1 MSAVF
6 EKIKPQDKWQFYKTL
21 IPIFNEKMKS
31 FLLMDSTYKDK
42 IDRNIFQVKK
52 YIIDFYPKSSF
63 SNDINGMDKNIKEI
77 FEIMKELLDKDIEE
91 IGLKVKTYLNE
102 CSREKSFQVYAFK
115 TILNYVNKSLKS
127 IKEIFDKNMK
137 RDSSKENI
145 MCNCSFKIICD
156 LTSYSAYFYQ
166 NLCLPQNQNSNVVL
180 NHSEDAFKDEIDKFK
195 INIKNLLINY
205 ISRNEKIIYTNEQS
219 HCFEDYLTLLC
230 KGICGYFFFKR
241 IGIEIIQIPELI
253 KIMKFILENTSIR
266 ETTRDLFTY
275 FLLLK
280 ETPQFFEEREYF
292 LNENNF
298 LQRGLQYTDT
308 NQNEIFKL
316 ILKYLD
322 IIKRRNSYN
331 NIERMKTLEKLI
343 FKLNNFHLNF
353 ELKIQI
359 LNHISNFLEY
369 FNKLNI
375 QDIFPLVDLLLKQL
389 NYFFEYLVKLTYE
402 RDQAMYFLKE
412 GKKKNIKKEYLYRN
426 MIEVDFKESNNE
438 KNQTPSILFDILL
451 SNEYDKYS
459 VIDEEKKLGDI
470 FNKTIEILKF
480 ISKIFGNKYNPPKQN
495 IVPIKSQQYPQ
506 NTLQHKKKTD
516 EEIIDSVK
524 FYDDINIKSEYL
536 SKIFYNYLFLYEVL
550 YKSHKHPKEENNE
563 NTIESMII
571 DIYLNFP
578 PVICISVFKL
588 SMNRIFKLILLNAQV
603 CNNYCCISTLLIDN
617 IFKPKQNNE
626 PIINN
631 LKKDLFEVY
640 FDYFSRKIYE
650 IGNFKEEYDINYSQN
665 NAYLS
670 YTITTMK
677 QLFKYILYYSSED
690 YVKSKITTLLVNC
703 ILLSKNSQYFGNY
716 IYIIRCLFKYLN
728 LNDRN
733 NPSQYE
739 FHREGLHIV
748 YGVMKY
754 MINFKEAYP
763 FLKEMITEIIMI
775 LPLKFK
781 YLIDFTHLI
790 FPSIIDSLSMT
801 PEIIPIG
808 LQFLEQWM
816 NALFHKPENVKPY
829 LQKNI
834 LQLTTLLTSHLYKNL
849 SISLNSLKL
858 LSKFG
863 GKSRN
868 YLEDKGINSKTCP
881 THIIL
886 INLMEKNS
894 NKKIDFI
901 LDYLVDIC
909 VKISSKKLNIF
920 TVKLSLITLKHCFM
934 TFIDPVID
942 YNYILQVKKD
952 IINNIIP
959 NDENFNSKG
968 YFRNINE
975 NEEQVKINNIQRHCE
990 HFVLEKILRGL
1001 FICFTSRDIENE
1013 TKDLIKFIA
1022 DYFVMAMIAKDKNNK
1037 NMHCFEID
1045 PMTIFDTTF
1054 EFLFTY
1060 NPTVLRNPNTICRT
1074 LSQKFLIRI
1083 LDIIE
1088 TIFDKDYKIIQHLEI
1103 IDIMFLKFLNS
1114 CYNNE
1119 WTKKGVGLRLI
1130 EIVINRFPK
1139 YITYKYIKYLFRTI
1153 STVASSYSNLV
1164 KIKFQNDCV
1173 KIIEDLCNSFIVD
1186 DPNYQRLTKEM
1197 LDMNIIEDE
1206 ELNNAKNNFIM
1217 MYNFVKIAL
1226 DEIIDNINSNSHY
1239 EIKVLTILIQRIY
1252 KNQPLKKNSFIL
1264 FNLNNE
1270 KNSVYDLLEIYNNSQ
1285 KELLIENIFKNKA
1298 KLENEDIE
1306 MKESFNLNIDNS
1318 ETKINSKIFEMI
1330 SALNIRLGLIESNFN
1345 PLTANCLGMI
1355 FAFKFCPKNIVNYI
1369 FSNNAHF
1376 DLFINMIQTIYETL
1390 LCDLY
1395 MNIEVTKYIK
1405 KEMFLLKFKHI
1416 FIEKLYLDKKLSF
1429 TFYLDDGKIAVK
1441 NKIDSKLIE
1450 EVEKYIQNKDTL
1462 EINEY
1467 NQNDSFIPEIFPI
1480 LSEKMKMIKS
1490 YIKLL
1495 KYIFINED
1503 IKNNLLL
1510 DEEKNKIFMTKKLK
1524 CLKLIKNY
1532 LINREEDKIL
1542 STSNKFL
1549 YTVLNADP
1557 KSKMYFMNNDDL
1569 KKYIKNSLE
1578 NLKVGQN
1585 ARNIDSLIFLF
1596 KSIIYDEI
1604 FDILKRKLDE
1614 FNVNEF
1620 SDSSLIQFYAF
1631 ISLFTYCQP
1640 EKVRTI
1646 SSSIFEIF
1654 QNKFKIVYT
1663 SKNFSPF
1670 QNTKYKKKIIKLFTN
1685 LKENFALFIYNK
1697 IDHKESDK
1705 HFVEFYKNIILNERS
1720 YIIRETVFNILKD
1733 KLNSLIIE
1741 IEQCKPVHYFLRNCL
1756 KYIIIIIKMTPKF
1769 LKKDN
1774 FMKNMNKYYLLLI
1787 NKLFNQNKIIED
1799 YIKILKY
1806 ITKLNEIY
1814 LMTFKDN
1821 RNYFFD
1827 LFHCFSHIKNEYL
1840 QNRILSF
1847 CNIKMYSKIDEKM
1860 YNNIM
1865 LEFIHDYEQLID
1877 TNNYSNLVKYFI
1889 IPISI
1894 KYFKENNFLKTET
1907 NEKEQNDKNENNQET
1922 KIKIEKKTNH
1932 QFILNMLLSLTR
1944 KMNDKTKLDEIN
1956 NIEKFKL
1963 TILIILIFS
1972 YYYKKNFQ
1980 NNIYNEEIN
1989 IIYLN
1994 IQKLCTPTE
2003 SESNQDIA
2011 KLYWLLLGTLFTN
2024 LNDNFSTEKIESI
2037 YNTFKTIN
2045 DDYNNLAVA
2054 SYEIILPN
2062 IKQNQIQETIK
2073 TIFNERA
2080 NTRFFQCL
2088 VILIQFPYL
2097 FKKFFYS
2104 IYNLIFRFIYRAASN
2119 YNRIFPY
2126 HRRFIVQLT
2135 GTWVSFIL
2143 NERKLIK
2150 EGKSEM
2156 QENLNSSELIA
2167 WKICFKI
2174 FKAAYFQQVGDPENL
2189 DLLKKIIIYIREL
2202 FDSPNQYE
2210 MMLVDLKE
2218 FQADKK
2224 KMYLHAYIYLIK
2236 TYILFFKKEVLYNGP
2251 DNYFI
2256 IYKIFSDNV
2265 NMNVRI
2271 SNDFGFV
2278 MRALLDENV
2287 MNSLN
2292 SKPKLPEENMIE
2304 NKYNLYIKIR
2314 DILETNATNLGKY
2327 KCIDFENDILPDD
2340 LNLIYNKI
2348 NSEAAHDKIIN
2359 SFPSIDFKFFILF
2372 KNFMDDFYKYENFDK
2387 IEAKYKISNDETRKV
2402 NKNLSTLLNFY
2413 FNNFV
2418 MFTMVYLD
2426 KFKGEE
2432 KNFKPDLIKD
2442 SQEYFSSTH
2451 CFYWNLK
2458 GINILKKMKNEN
2470 IILVD
2475 INNNE
2480 KPFFISYPDT
2490 IFCGFLF
2497 FFQNKE
2503 IMTNSNKKI
2512 NELFVKTYNI
2522 LKDKTFQTI
2531 FEDLISTILENSYQS
2546 ISAKAKLLLDILN
2559 TIDYIYAK
2567 MSQRLLNIT
2576 CDFISKYSENPN
2588 YNKLDININNIIRIL
2603 VYTSHNFEYKIRQKI
2618 IKLLK
2623 KYNGTEL
2630 IDTLKWMF
2638 TFKEWEGKY
2647 IDLNTNWLSYSVDIL
2662 LSHFQGKTSLEIN
2675 GDSTPKIHSLH
2686 YFNSNKMD
2694 IDIDSLKKDEIYDKN
2709 GYILDF
2715 VKQYNLYLNNRP
2727 TKSLMIPIR
2736 DIILYDMT
2744 FSQKIFISV
2753 FPQIWK
2759 ILAMKDRE
2767 ILNVYICDFLKA
2779 IIKKGKFY
2787 SIIKIL
2793 IETFGNCYPLIK
2805 IPPEL
2810 LLSLTRAQN
2819 SWTSSFFY
2827 LENLFI
2833 NNIERERSY
2842 HCLIKILD
2850 NLQEDQQSYGLK
2862 QFMTENSYSIS
2873 ALSNLQIGNYFQ
2885 AENIITE
2892 AFKEYKDYISKI
2904 DLGINNEVFE
2914 LSNQIDFSIWQS
2926 GLIDCYKN
2934 TDKWNEIVKL
2944 SDISNDL
2951 CLKVEGLWNSGRE
2964 RWDELNDIKNK
2975 SQYPSQINQIYIMM
2989 KGGEI
2994 ENINFKYQQR
3004 CMNCIKTIYQD
3015 FTTFPP
3021 NLEKLNY
3028 YYFLIFQLI
3037 VEAWES
3043 TNTLKETG
3051 KNILEKKSCDLRDN
3065 LITWRDRLP
3074 HICEGFQ
3081 SLKSILEPRNYLFI
3095 LLRNLIDKPGAK
3107 KDEFNNIYPNISDKI
3122 WNDMMFIK
3130 YARKLKLYEVYFN
3143 YLEKYEVE
3151 NKDTKDLFPYVNYL
3165 KNIEEL
3171 KYIRKIS
3178 YNYQNGI
3185 ELSEKYYENTIKSL
3199 STENIESNELYKDMT
3214 SSYIRNKA
3222 YFQYKS
3228 GKISEAN
3235 KNFKNACELNPT
3247 DYHTYYDWAAMCE
3260 DVVLTIKGD
3269 KNFESVWFEN
3279 TMSNYFMV
3287 MIYKLDKA
3295 KFIIPRILYLIKIF
3309 DEQDLNNYNIQLE
3322 NLAPWVWLFWLPI
3335 LFDNFKQTYNSN
3347 KNDFFFRILKY
3358 VAINYNQ
3365 AVYYPLSIL
3374 ERKIEDDS
3382 KINNILKNKIEQLKQ
3397 TIKEKD
3403 KLNHII
3409 NKIEVM
3415 INEIKNKVER
3425 SRDEN
3430 LLTIVNTFEIQIL
3443 TKKIDEAKN
3452 SLKGPIERLIIDY
3465 SQNDNEIKKI
3475 ASHLKNELDK
3485 NDVTIFKIYEILKRY
3500 RYYLYSKLTTEN
3512 NYTELTRVFNNK
3524 LYNMKYEGVEIPGI
3538 YSNKIIEPSEDNVIK
3553 IYRFE
3558 SEYTYKF
3565 LNFLN
3570 KRLLIRGTND
3580 KIFNFTLS
3588 NEINSDSIDI
3598 KILQFQCLLNYIFSK
3613 NKDTYKQKIKF
3624 NVPIKYFISN
3634 RTKMIQEETSQ
3645 YYMNDVLEFCLQKK
3659 GYDPEISYSIYE
3671 EEAKKYSQEIIS
3683 YDSIEIKEKVFYKMC
3698 HILPVNSFKSF
3709 VHKFITSAD
3718 DIFVFRKQ
3726 FATSYGLNS
3735 ILGYIFLES
3744 IKLNNISFNKET
3756 GSCAFHDIKYL
3767 QFKDRKMDHIRL
3779 TKNISYF
3786 LTPQCLYGII
3796 PTVIHATVSA
3806 IFNKSDLIHK
3816 ILFCV
3821 VFNNYRDV
3829 VSVDDIQKYINIFMR
3844 KIDYLR
3850 NCKDDLN
3857 NFNDDNIVI
3866 EKYDIENPLK
3876 VIYEIIEN
3884 SLNEDNLKKMPL
3896 FIEPWF

>member
-1 MSAVF
+1 MTLGF
-6 EKIKPQDKWQFYKTL
+6 ERIKPQDRWPFYKKL
-21 IPIFNEKMKS
+21 IPTFNENMKK

-42 IDRNIFQVKK
+42 IDRNIIQVKK
-52 YIIDFYPKSSF
+52 LIIDFYPKNTF
-63 SNDINGMDKNIKEI
+63 NNEVNINDNLIKEI
-77 FEIMKELLDKDIEE
+77 FDIMKELLEKDIEE
-91 IGLKVKTYLNE
+91 IGIKVKTYLND
-102 CSREKSFQVYAFK
+102 CCREKSFQIFAFK
-115 TILNYVNKSLKS
+115 TILNYVNTSLKS
-127 IKEIFDKNMK
+127 INEIFEKNMK

-145 MCNCSFKIICD
+145 ISNCSFKVISD
-156 LTSYSAYFYQ
+156 LTSYSAFFYQ
-166 NLCLPQNQNSNVVL
+166 SIYPNHQLNNLKEV
-180 NHSEDAFKDEIDKFK
+180 FKGDIEEYKK
-195 INIKNLLINY
+195 NIKMLLNNY
-205 ISRNEKIIYTNEQS
+205 IPRNDNIIYTNEQS
-219 HCFEDYLTLLC
+219 HYFEDYLILLC
-230 KGICGYFFFKR
+230 KGICCYFFFKR
-241 IGIEIIQIPELI
+241 IGLEIVQIPDLI
-253 KIMKFILENTSIR
+253 KTMKFILDNTSMR
-266 ETTRDLFTY
+266 DTTKDIYNY
-275 FLLLK
+275 FLLLR
-280 ETPQFFEEREYF
+280 ESPQFVEEREYF

-298 LQRGLQYTDT
+298 LQKGLQYTDT
-308 NQNEIFKL
+308 NQNEVYKL

-322 IIKRRNSYN
+322 LIKKKNVYTMN
-331 NIERMKTLEKLI
+331 ERMKTLEKLI
-343 FKLNNFHLNF
+343 YKLNNYHLNF
-353 ELKIQI
+353 EIKLQI
-359 LNHISNFLEY
+359 LIHISSYLEHFIKY
-369 FNKLNI
+369 NVI
-375 QDIFPLVDLLLKQL
+375 QEIYSLVDLLLKEL
-389 NYFFEYLVKLTYE
+389 NYFFEYLVKLIYE

-412 GKKKNIKKEYLYRN
+412 GKKKNNKKEYLYRN
-426 MIEVDFKESNNE
+426 MIEVDFKESNND
-438 KNQTPSILFDILL
+438 KNQPTSILFDILL

-459 VIDEEKKLGDI
+459 MIEEEKKLGEV
-470 FNKTIEILKF
+470 FNKTIEILKSL
-480 ISKIFGNKYNPPKQN
+480 SKIFLSKFHSPKQN
-495 IVPIKSQQYPQ
+495 ILQIRTQQYPQ
-506 NTLQHKKKTD
+506 NTLQQQQKKKTD
-516 EEIIDSVK
+516 DEILDSVK
-524 FYDDINIKSEYL
+524 YYNEINIKSKYL
-536 SKIFYNYLFLYEVL
+536 SKIFYNYLLLYELL
-550 YKSHKHPKEENNE
+550 YKNHKHPKEENSE
-563 NTIESMII
+563 NLIETMII
-571 DIYLNFP
+571 DIYINFP
-578 PVICISVFKL
+578 PSLCISIFKQ
-588 SMNRIFKLILLNAQV
+588 SMDKIFKLILLNSQV
-603 CNNYCCISTLLIDN
+603 CNNSCCISTLLIDN
-617 IFKPKQNNE
+617 IFKYKQNNE
-626 PIINN
+626 PAINN

-733 NPSQYE
+733 NPAQYE

-886 INLMEKNS
+886 INLIEKNS

-909 VKISSKKLNIF
+909 VKISSKKLNIV
-920 TVKLSLITLKHCFM
+920 TVRLSLIILKHCFM

-942 YNYILQVKKD
+942 YNYILKVKKD

-975 NEEQVKINNIQRHCE
+975 NEEQVKINTIQRHCE

-1060 NPTVLRNPNTICRT
+1060 NPTVLRNPNTMCRT

-1197 LDMNIIEDE
+1197 LDMSTINDE

-1226 DEIIDNINSNSHY
+1226 NEIIDNINSNSHY
-1239 EIKVLTILIQRIY
+1239 EIKVLSILIQRIY
-1252 KNQPLKKNSFIL
+1252 KSQPLKKNSFIL
-1264 FNLNNE
+1264 FNLNTE
-1270 KNSVYDLLEIYNNSQ
+1270 KISLYDLLEIYNNSQ
-1285 KELLIENIFKNKA
+1285 KELLIENIFKNKS
-1298 KLENEDIE
+1298 KSDNEDIE
-1306 MKESFNLNIDNS
+1306 MKNSFDLNIDNS

-1355 FAFKFCPKNIVNYI
+1355 FVFKYCPKNIVHYI

-1429 TFYLDDGKIAVK
+1429 TFYLDDEKIAFK
-1441 NKIDSKLIE
+1441 NKIDSKMIE
-1450 EVEKYIQNKDTL
+1450 EVEKYIEKKDSL

-1510 DEEKNKIFMTKKLK
+1510 DEEKNKIFIAKKLN

-1542 STSNKFL
+1542 NASNKFL
-1549 YTVLNADP
+1549 YSVLNTDS

-1578 NLKVGQN
+1578 NLKIGQN
-1585 ARNIDSLIFLF
+1585 ARNLDSLIFLF
-1596 KSIIYDEI
+1596 KSIIYDDI
-1604 FDILKRKLDE
+1604 FDILKKKLDE
-1614 FNVNEF
+1614 FNTYECT
-1620 SDSSLIQFYAF
+1620 DSALIQFYAF
-1631 ISLFTYCQP
+1631 ISLFTYYPP
-1640 EKVRTI
+1640 ERVRTI
-1646 SSSIFEIF
+1646 STSIFENF
-1654 QNKFKIVYT
+1654 LNKFKILYT
-1663 SKNFSPF
+1663 NKNFSSF
-1670 QNTKYKKKIIKLFTN
+1670 QNSKYKKKIIKLFSN
-1685 LKENFALFIYNK
+1685 IKENFAQFICIK
-1697 IDHKESDK
+1697 IDNKENDEN
-1705 HFVEFYKNIILNERS
+1705 FVEFFKSIILNERS
-1720 YIIRETVFNILKD
+1720 YIIRETVFIFFKE
-1733 KLNSLIIE
+1733 KLNSLINE
-1741 IEQCKPVHYFLRNCL
+1741 IEQTKYVHNYLRYYL
-1756 KYIIIIIKMTPKF
+1756 KYIILIIKKAPKL
-1769 LKKDN
+1769 LKKDD
-1774 FMKNMNKYYLLLI
+1774 FMKNLNYYYLKLI
-1787 NKLFNQNKIIED
+1787 NLLFNQHKIIEE

-1814 LMTFKDN
+1814 LMTFTDN
-1821 RNYFFD
+1821 RNYFFY
-1827 LFHCFSHIKNEYL
+1827 LFNCFSHIKNEYL
-1840 QNRILSF
+1840 KNRILSF
-1847 CNIKMYSKIDEKM
+1847 CNIKMYSKVDEKM
-1860 YNNIM
+1860 YKNIM
-1865 LEFIHDYEQLID
+1865 LEFINDYEKLIEMD
-1877 TNNYSNLVKYFI
+1877 NYSNIVKYFI

-1894 KYFKENNFLKTET
+1894 KYFKENNFLKTEII
-1907 NEKEQNDKNENNQET
+1907 EKEQNDKNENNQEN
-1922 KIKIEKKTNH
+1922 KNKIEKQPNH
-1932 QFILNMLLSLTR
+1932 PFILNMLLSLTR
-1944 KMNDKTKLDEIN
+1944 KMYENNNLKEIN

-1972 YYYKKNFQ
+1972 DYYKNNSQ
-1980 NNIYNEEIN
+1980 NNSFNEEIN
-1989 IIYLN
+1989 NLYLN

-2003 SESNQDIA
+2003 SESNQDVA

-2037 YNTFKTIN
+2037 FNTFKNIS
-2045 DDYNNLAVA
+2045 DDYNNLAIA

-2073 TIFNERA
+2073 TIFNERQ
-2080 NTRFFQCL
+2080 NTKFFQCL
-2088 VILIQFPYL
+2088 VILIQLPYL
-2097 FKKFFYS
+2097 FKKFFYL
-2104 IYNLIFRFIYRAASN
+2104 IYNLIFRFIYRAASQ
-2119 YNRIFPY
+2119 YNRIYPY

-2135 GTWVSFIL
+2135 GTWISFIS
-2143 NERKLIK
+2143 NERKLIQ
-2150 EGKSEM
+2150 EGKTEI
-2156 QENLNSSELIA
+2156 QENLNSLELIA

-2189 DLLKKIIIYIREL
+2189 DLLKKIIIYVREL
-2202 FDSPNQYE
+2202 FDSPSQYE

-2218 FQADKK
+2218 FKADRA
-2224 KMYLHAYIYLIK
+2224 KMYFHAYIYLIK
-2236 TYILFFKKEVLYNGP
+2236 TYIFFFKKEVLYNGP

-2256 IYKIFSDNV
+2256 IYKILSDNSNV
-2265 NMNVRI
+2265 MNIRI

-2278 MRALLDENV
+2278 MRALLDENI

-2292 SKPKLPEENMIE
+2292 SKPKLSEENRIE
-2304 NKYNLYIKIR
+2304 NKYNFYVKICEVLETDVHNISKIKI
-2314 DILETNATNLGKY
+2314 
-2327 KCIDFENDILPDD
+2327 IDFENDILPKD
-2340 LNLIYNKI
+2340 LNVIYNKLS
-2348 NSEAAHDKIIN
+2348 SEGAHDKIMN
-2359 SFPSIDFKFFILF
+2359 TFPSINFKFFILF
-2372 KNFMDDFYKYENFDK
+2372 KNFIDDFYKYENLDK
-2387 IEAKYKISNDETRKV
+2387 IKTKHNISNDEITKV

-2418 MFTMVYLD
+2418 MFTIAYLD
-2426 KFKGEE
+2426 KFKLEE
-2432 KNFKPDLIKD
+2432 KNYKSDVIKD
-2442 SQEYFSSTH
+2442 TQEYFSSTH
-2451 CFYWNLK
+2451 CFYCNLK
-2458 GINILKKMKNEN
+2458 GINVLKKMKNEN

-2475 INNNE
+2475 INTNE

-2497 FFQNKE
+2497 FFQNKS
-2503 IMTNSNKKI
+2503 IMENSSNI
-2512 NELFVKTYNI
+2512 LNELFVKIYSV

-2531 FEDLISTILENSYQS
+2531 LEDLISTILENSYQT

-2559 TIDYIYAK
+2559 TVDYIYAK
-2567 MSQRLLNIT
+2567 ISLRLLNLT

-2603 VYTSHNFEYKIRQKI
+2603 VYTSHNLENKTRQKI

-2623 KYNGTEL
+2623 KYNGNEL

-2647 IDLNTNWLSYSVDIL
+2647 IDSNTQWLSYSVDIL
-2662 LSHFQGKTSLEIN
+2662 LSHFQGKVSLEIK
-2675 GDSTPKIHSLH
+2675 GDSTPKIHPLH

-2694 IDIDSLKKDEIYDKN
+2694 IEIDSLKKDEIYDKN

-2715 VKQYNLYLNNRP
+2715 VKQYNSYLNNRP
-2727 TKSLMIPIR
+2727 TKSLMNPIR
-2736 DIILYDMT
+2736 EIILYDMT
-2744 FSQKIFISV
+2744 FGQKIFISV

-2759 ILAMKDRE
+2759 ILPMKDRE
-2767 ILNVYICDFLKA
+2767 ILNVYICDFLTA

-2810 LLSLTRAQN
+2810 LLSLTRSQN

-2873 ALSNLQIGNYFQ
+2873 ALSNLQIGNYYE

-2904 DLGINNEVFE
+2904 DLEMNNEVIE

-2944 SDISNDL
+2944 SDSSNDL

-2964 RWDELNDIKNK
+2964 RWEELNEIKNK

-2989 KGGEI
+2989 KGGEV
-2994 ENINFKYQQR
+2994 ENINSKYQQR

-3051 KNILEKKSCDLRDN
+3051 KNILEKKPCDLRDN

-3095 LLRNLIDKPGAK
+3095 LLRNLIEKQGAK

-3143 YLEKYEVE
+3143 YLEKYEHE

-3178 YNYQNGI
+3178 YNYHNGI
-3185 ELSEKYYENTIKSL
+3185 ELCDKYYEIIKR
-3199 STENIESNELYKDMT
+3199 TFPQDNNIDSNELCNDMT

-3222 YFQYKS
+3222 YFLYKS
-3228 GKISEAN
+3228 SKITEAN
-3235 KNFKNACELNPT
+3235 YNFKKACELNPT
-3247 DYHTYYDWAAMCE
+3247 DYHIYYDWAAMCE

-3269 KNFESVWFEN
+3269 DNFESVWFEN
-3279 TMSNYFMV
+3279 TMTNYFMV

-3309 DEQDLNNYNIQLE
+3309 DEQNLNNYNIQLE

-3347 KNDFFFRILKY
+3347 KNDFFFSILKY
-3358 VAINYNQ
+3358 ISINYNQ

-3374 ERKIEDDS
+3374 EREIEDDS
-3382 KINNILKNKIEQLKQ
+3382 KINNNLKNKIEQLKQ
-3397 TIKEKD
+3397 TIKEND
-3403 KLNHII
+3403 KLNHVI

-3425 SRDEN
+3425 SRDED
-3430 LLTIVNTFEIQIL
+3430 LLSIINTFEMQIL
-3443 TKKIDEAKN
+3443 TKNIDEAKN
-3452 SLKGPIERLIIDY
+3452 LLKGPIEILITH

-3475 ASHLKNELDK
+3475 ANHLKNELDK

-3588 NEINSDSIDI
+3588 KERYGDSNDI

-3624 NVPIKYFISN
+3624 NVPIKYFINN

-3659 GYDPEISYSIYE
+3659 GYDPEIAYSIYE
-3671 EEAKKYSQEIIS
+3671 EEAKKYSQDILS
-3683 YDSIEIKEKVFYKMC
+3683 YDDMEIKEKVFYRMC

-3767 QFKDRKMDHIRL
+3767 QFKDRKMDNIRL

-3796 PTVIHATVSA
+3796 PTVIYATASA

-3829 VSVDDIQKYINIFMR
+3829 VSVDDIQKYIEIFMR
-3844 KIDYLR
+3844 KINYLR

-3857 NFNDDNIVI
+3857 NFNDDNMDIDKFEI
-3866 EKYDIENPLK
+3866 EYPLK
-3876 VIYEIIEN
+3876 IIYEIIEN
-3884 SLNEDNLKKMPL
+3884 SINEENLKKMPL
-3896 FIEPWF
+3896 FTESWF